1 MNFGLGSSS
10 YTEDHYK
17 NILALHI
24 HCFFLVSGSENAY
37 HVSYGQQ
44 WDYMGFQSSVCSKNI
59 HKKVSG
65 AVPFKWRG
73 QEERQKPSSTIFYPC
88 VHTDSVLV
96 KKKRTRRKQDSNKT
110 TVSQKSSHFYPH
122 FLGHHFSPQF
132 KNWQIHCEN
141 ECKTFRTQK
150 CNKRS
155 SIHVI

>member
-1 MNFGLGSSS
+1 MYLMANNEIIWDFSPQCAAKIFTRKYLEQFPLNEGGRRK
-10 YTEDHYK
+10 DK
-17 NILALHI
+17 NPLA
-24 HCFFLVSGSENAY
+24 
-37 HVSYGQQ
+37 
-44 WDYMGFQSSVCSKNI
+44 
-59 HKKVSG
+59 
-65 AVPFKWRG
+65 PF
-73 QEERQKPSSTIFYPC
+73 FYPC

-96 KKKRTRRKQDSNKT
+96 KKKRTRRKQDSNKA

-122 FLGHHFSPQF
+122 FLAHHFSPQF